1 MFDLLL
7 NHPKSKETSWENKE
21 TDSMNNKMSCDTKN
35 MKLSLFLFLFREV
48 LKFQQIICEVVNHCL
63 KVLFQFIIKFEYNA
77 RYHWLKERA
86 L

>member
-1 MFDLLL
+1 
-7 NHPKSKETSWENKE
+7 
-21 TDSMNNKMSCDTKN
+21 MNNKMSCDTKKI
-35 MKLSLFLFLFREV
+35 KLSLFLFLFREV
-48 LKFQQIICEVVNHCL
+48 LKFQQIICEVVDHCL